1 MNEIDRIAIAE
12 LEKQYGI
19 PRSVLH
25 DRMNALGI
33 KRTRIGNKAYID
45 GGALQLLND
54 LDAHM
59 KRRLGGG
66 SFPRQHSLAKQPM
79 ALFLESVGKSK
90 EQTDLTVARQ
100 DSSQT
105 EILIKAIAYLMNQQ
119 PVDEFQSRR
128 KLKEVAEEG
137 WQLSTSELLTLLMRS
152 SIPPLDDHQRFSRMG
167 FTFWQVGKGGR
178 QYEWRVSKVEP

>member
-59 KRRLGGG
+59 K
-66 SFPRQHSLAKQPM
+66 AKQPM